1 MFSLSNAFSL
11 DDLEAFLKRIE
22 KELAGEKIE
31 FVCELKMDGVAVSL
45 TFIDGIF
52 TKGATRGDGRVG
64 EDITNNLRTIRS
76 LPLRLSG
83 NNLPPLMEIRG
94 EVFLAKE
101 TFDLINQ
108 IRMDEGQEV
117 FANPRNAAAGSLRQ
131 LDAKVTAKRDLK
143 IFLFSVGN
151 AEGLRFTSQRQVLDY
166 LRDLDLPVNP
176 KIVIADSMDI
186 AYQFC
191 VEWQKQRGELPYEI
205 DGTVIKVN
213 SIDQQFRLGETS
225 KAPRWMIAYK
235 FPAEQ
240 RSTTVEN
247 IIISVGRTGA
257 LTPTAVLKS
266 VRIAGSNVKMATLHN
281 EDEIKRKDIRIGDN
295 VIVQKAGD
303 IIPEVV
309 KAIKDKRSGD
319 EVIFEMPKNCPVC
332 GAGVERVIGEA
343 VSRCSNIACPA
354 QTRERVIHF
363 GSRQAMDIDG
373 FGPSVVDYLLESGAI
388 DSVGDIYYLT
398 KDQLKSSIPHFQD
411 KAATNLYSS
420 IQDSRSRPLSRL
432 LFALGI
438 RHVGSHVADVL
449 AARYGSIDKLKSADV
464 SDLELINEVGPKVSF
479 SVENFFQERKN
490 LETIDKLAKA
500 GVKMEEDTN
509 KSVINKALDGI
520 TFVITGTLKKNT
532 RLEIEGAIKARSGRA
547 ASSVSKNT
555 DYLIAGEN
563 AGSKLEKAKELG
575 VKIISEEEILKI
587 LE

>member
-309 KAIKDKRSGD
+309 KAIKEKRSGD

>member
-108 IRMDEGQEV
+108 IRMDEDQEV

-176 KIVIADSMDI
+176 KIVIADSMDM

-225 KAPRWMIAYK
+225 KAPRWMTAYK

-257 LTPTAVLKS
+257 LTPTAVLEP

-309 KAIKDKRSGD
+309 KAIKEKRSGD
-319 EVIFEMPKNCPVC
+319 EVVFEMPKNCPVC

-373 FGPSVVDYLLESGAI
+373 FGPSVADYLLESGAI

-398 KDQLKSSIPHFQD
+398 KDQLKSSIPHFQE

-420 IQDSRSRPLSRL
+420 IQDSRKRPLSRL

-449 AARYGSIDKLKSADV
+449 AARYGSIDKLKNADV
-464 SDLELINEVGPKVSF
+464 NDLESIDEVGPKVSF
-479 SVENFFQERKN
+479 SVENFFREGKN

-509 KSVINKALDGI
+509 ISEVDKALDGI
-520 TFVITGTLKKNT
+520 TFVITGTLKKNS
-532 RLEIEGAIKARSGRA
+532 RLEIEDAIKARSGRA

-575 VKIISEEEILKI
+575 VKIISEEEFLKM